1 MTGGLLPVRLSCYQD
16 EQILAERPVVADMID
31 AATMCKSRPSSPY
44 YGEISTHIYGNVAK
58 IVDGTVT
65 PEEGAKQMTAE
76 IQEILDR

>member
-1 MTGGLLPVRLSCYQD
+1 
-16 EQILAERPVVADMID
+16 MID